1 MNFGER
7 KMVKKKTIKRKEPE
21 YSNIGPN
28 RDPMFPAAYGKHI
41 KVYKDY
47 FDRPKQKLIALD
59 LGMVY
64 GYAYLNVNK
73 LIYGYHDATPTRY
86 ATQMTSALAFHAH
99 LLRMAEEMGRVDAI
113 FFEEVHGT
121 KGQYAMQING
131 MFLGAMIS
139 AAGKIN
145 CKIVKGYQVS
155 AIKHYAT
162 EMGSAKKKQMIESAN
177 LRYGLSLDPRKDI
190 DGNIAD
196 AVHLLS
202 LGMEAQLGLGSLSN
216 YLETKQRDPK

>member
-1 MNFGER
+1 
-7 KMVKKKTIKRKEPE
+7 MVKKINKEE
-21 YSNIGPN
+21 RTNVGSN
-28 RDPMFPAAYGKHI
+28 RDPVFPSGYGKHI

-47 FDRPKQKLIALD
+47 FDRPKIRLIAVD
-59 LGMVY
+59 LGMIY

-73 LIYGYHDATPTRY
+73 LTYGYHDATPTRF

-99 LLRMAEEMGRVDAI
+99 LLRMEKEMGRVDAI

-121 KGQYAMQING
+121 KSNYAMQING
-131 MFLGAMIS
+131 MFLGALIS
-139 AAGKIN
+139 VAGKMK
-145 CKIVKGYQVS
+145 CKILKGYQVS

-162 EMGSAKKKQMIESAN
+162 GIGSAKKKQMIEEAN
-177 LRYGLSLDPRKDI
+177 SRYQLALDPRKDI

-202 LGMEAQLGLGSLSN
+202 LGMEAQLGIGSLGQ
-216 YLETKQRDPK
+216 YVHTKERTS